1 LKGSPKWK
9 PGVLKG
15 EAVRVEYTL
24 PILVSPPKQTTGS
37 TNYRIEDVKRVTN
50 IPKNA
55 LIMLDGKEVKQS
67 EIETL
72 DPKFFKAVNVLKG
85 EKAVEKYGQKAKEGA
100 IEIFMKETPPNFSVI
115 ESGIGFTK
123 AAHNKTTKSRT
134 IRGTGSKNQS
144 VTYSATDSITYKD
157 GDITLSGKGS
167 KVELAN
173 HTGLI
178 FLNGIEKTDKS
189 LLKTLDP
196 NTIESI
202 NVLKGE
208 SATKKYGDRGKE
220 GVVEITSKKK

>member
-37 TNYRIEDVKRVTN
+37 TNYRIEDVNRVTN

-85 EKAVEKYGQKAKEGA
+85 EKAIEKYGQKAKAGA
-100 IEIFMKETPPNFSVI
+100 IEIYITETPPNFSVI
-115 ESGIGFTK
+115 ESGIGFTGS
-123 AAHNKTTKSRT
+123 AQVTAGSRNANGGGNKEKL
-134 IRGTGSKNQS
+134 G
-144 VTYSATDSITYKD
+144 
-157 GDITLSGKGS
+157 
-167 KVELAN
+167 LAN
-173 HTGLI
+173 HQGLS
-178 FLNGIEKTDKS
+178 FLDGTEITSKALNE
-189 LLKTLDP
+189 LDP
-196 NTIESI
+196 VTIESI
-202 NVLKGE
+202 NVLKGD
-208 SATKKYGDRGKE
+208 SAVKKYGDRGKE